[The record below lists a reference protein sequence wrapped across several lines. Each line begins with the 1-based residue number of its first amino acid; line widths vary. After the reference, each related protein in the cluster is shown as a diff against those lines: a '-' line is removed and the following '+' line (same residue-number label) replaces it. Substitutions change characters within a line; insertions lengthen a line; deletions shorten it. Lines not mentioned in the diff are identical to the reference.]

1 MQQIIQNYILRLGQM
16 VEIYK
21 NYAIRNN
28 PFIIIRD
35 QLIGMLKEF
44 LTVGKKKKLA
54 QYRVNTQIYKIKK
67 MEQIIAQSNE
77 HLFLQGRKVNEIR

>member
-1 MQQIIQNYILRLGQM
+1 MQQILQNYILKLVQM
-16 VEIYK
+16 AQVYK

-28 PFIIIRD
+28 PLEMIKQQI
-35 QLIGMLKEF
+35 LEGLKDF
-44 LTVGKKKKLA
+44 LTAGKKKKLA
-54 QYRVNTQIYKIKK
+54 QYRLNSIMYKSQK

>member
-1 MQQIIQNYILRLGQM
+1 MQQVLQNYIVKLGQM
-16 VEIYK
+16 AQVYK

-28 PFIIIRD
+28 PVEIIKQQI
-35 QLIGMLKEF
+35 LSGLKDF
-44 LTVGKKKKLA
+44 LTAGKKKKLA
-54 QYRVNTQIYKIKK
+54 QYRLNSIIYKSQK

>member
-1 MQQIIQNYILRLGQM
+1 MQQIVQNYFLRLGQM
-16 VEIYK
+16 AQVYK

-28 PFIIIRD
+28 PFIILRD
-35 QLIGMLKEF
+35 QLIGMLKDF

-54 QYRVNTQIYKIKK
+54 QYRVNSQIHKIKQ

>member
-1 MQQIIQNYILRLGQM
+1 MQQIVQNYFLRLGQM
-16 VEIYK
+16 AQVYK

-28 PFIIIRD
+28 PLIILRD
-35 QLIGMLKEF
+35 QFIAILKDF

-54 QYRVNTQIYKIKK
+54 QYRVNSQMHKIKQ

-77 HLFLQGRKVNEIR
+77 HLFLQGRKVN